1 MEMNH
6 DEIPDFFPSLSRRV
20 IELVSR
26 AREALFHLD
35 VPLAMRLMAECS
47 SVTAESRKA
56 EAACNASLLVGI
68 SSAEERLH
76 LVRCAQ
82 RCSRLGRVAHQVM
95 QMMQNIQEL
104 DGQVTE
110 DEMVAFRPLF
120 LLAEVELR
128 DAVLSI
134 LRDDEQLAYGV
145 RRKDEELDSLY
156 AAEMKRI
163 FHHTSTAMFYNFQT
177 GMSLLFILRAI
188 ERIGDHAAQLA
199 VPSFYLL
206 REGSGRRQEGCGV
219 LREGSGR
226 LQEGSG
232 APQAQS
238 HASDE
243 KRAANRVL
251 L

>member
-1 MEMNH
+1 MNKEERREEMEMNH

-20 IELVSR
+20 IELLSR

-35 VPLAMRLMAECS
+35 ASLAMRLVAECS
-47 SVTAESRKA
+47 SVTAEARRA
-56 EAACNASLLVGI
+56 EASCNSSLLIGI
-68 SSAEERLH
+68 SSVEERLH

-95 QMMQNIQEL
+95 QIVQNVQEL
-104 DGQVTE
+104 AGQVDQE
-110 DEMVAFRPLF
+110 ELAAFRPIF

-145 RRKDEELDSLY
+145 RRKDEELDTLY
-156 AAEMKRI
+156 AAEMERI
-163 FHHTSTAMFYNFQT
+163 FHNTSTAMFYNFQT

-206 REGSGRRQEGCGV
+206 REGA
-219 LREGSGR
+219 
-226 LQEGSG
+226 G
-232 APQAQS
+232 A
-238 HASDE
+238 ASCPSQGLSE
-243 KRAANRVL
+243 KKDAKLAAI
-251 L
+251 